1 MKKNSFFLSLVL
13 LAVSCSCFAQNTPT
27 VYTDE
32 ASFVAAL
39 GSNYFLDDFN
49 DLTLGTQV
57 DSLTRTSGDFVYSIK
72 DKTSSL
78 YSIQLYELNGS
89 LSHSGYGGV
98 FQLTNKG
105 KDINAFGGYLYGTDA
120 SGAYN
125 AEVNPDTV
133 TVGTNV
139 YTFTPAS
146 ATSFIGFIFPEA
158 ISSFKFSS
166 TYKTFST
173 IDHFYVGSSLT
184 SSVSEVYA
192 KASVK
197 LYPNPVRDMLYVS
210 TGEQALQSVVVCD
223 FSGKVVISSRTAS
236 PINVSALPAGVY
248 LVQIRT
254 ANGVVTR
261 QMIKQ

>member
-13 LAVSCSCFAQNTPT
+13 LALSCSCFAQSTPT

-39 GSNYFLDDFN
+39 GSNYFLDELN

-57 DSLTRTSGDFVYSIK
+57 DSLTRTSGDFAYTIK

-78 YSIQLYELNGS
+78 YSLQLYELNGS
-89 LSHSGYGGV
+89 LSHNGYGGV
-98 FQLTNKG
+98 FQITNKG
-105 KDINAFGGYLYGTDA
+105 KDFNAFGGYLCGTDV

-158 ISSFKFSS
+158 ISSFKFNS

-173 IDHFYVGSSLT
+173 IDHFYVGST
-184 SSVSEVYA
+184 VASSVSEVYA
-192 KASVK
+192 KAPVK

-210 TGEQALQSVVVCD
+210 VGEQALQSVLISD
-223 FSGKVVISSRTAS
+223 FSGKTVMVSGTAS
-236 PINVSALPAGVY
+236 PINVSTLARGVY
-248 LVQIRT
+248 FVQIRT
-254 ANGVVTR
+254 ANSVVTK